1 MKQIEETADLVQVAK
16 TKEGNKRVTG
26 KEQFYTPTW
35 LAEKLVVDVL
45 NVMSDKE
52 KETLYWYEP
61 AGGTGN
67 FVKAALKQGLVVS
80 SSDIEPKHELIRKV
94 DFLKFHD
101 FAKLRQHWV
110 VYGNPPFGR
119 NNSLSIKFFNHA
131 ASFERVEYI
140 AFLVPR
146 SWRKWSVMDR
156 LNPLFECIYDIDLV
170 DNFVDESGV
179 EFTGSSLKTCFQIW
193 KRSTSLRKPVEV
205 EDRGYITKCEP
216 DVADVSLTVFGYGCG
231 KVKTEFE
238 RVSNSTQMFLQ
249 CEPEIVDAL
258 KEIDLSEFFD
268 RTAYIPALSIREI
281 RYCLNRYF
289 DTLNG
294 KM

>member
-1 MKQIEETADLVQVAK
+1 MKPA
-16 TKEGNKRVTG
+16 KEGNKRVTG
-26 KEQFYTPTW
+26 KEQFYTPKW

-45 NVMSDKE
+45 NVMSEDE
-52 KETLYWYEP
+52 KDNLYWYEP

-67 FVKAALKQGLVVS
+67 FVDAALKAGRRVS
-80 SSDIEPKHELIRKV
+80 SSDIEPKHELIRKA
-94 DFLKFHD
+94 DFLKFTD

-131 ASFERVEYI
+131 ASFDRVEYI

-156 LNPLFECIYDIDLV
+156 LNPLFECIYDIDVV

-193 KRSTSLRKPVEV
+193 KRSTSLRKPISV

-216 DVADVSLTVFGYGCG
+216 EFADVSLTVFGYGCG

-238 RVSNSTQMFLQ
+238 RVGNSTQMFLQ

-258 KEIDLSEFFD
+258 KEIDFSEFYEK
-268 RTAYIPALSIREI
+268 TAYIPALSIREI
-281 RYCLNRYF
+281 RYCLNQYF
-289 DTLNG
+289 DKLDG
-294 KM
+294 KL